1 MGPSPFPRGTTMALN
16 DVDPS
21 VQVKSAAP
29 ALSRSPRQLL
39 LLLLLFQR
47 SPLNVPPTRGWLGD
61 DFAAPSQWCRFGGL
75 PQRFTG
81 KEVLKGE

>member
-29 ALSRSPRQLL
+29 ALSLSPRQLL
-39 LLLLLFQR
+39 LLLLLFQQ
-47 SPLNVPPTRGWLGD
+47 SPLNVPPT
-61 DFAAPSQWCRFGGL
+61 
-75 PQRFTG
+75 
-81 KEVLKGE
+81 